1 MIPKEFR
8 LKKNQIEY
16 VLKKGVS
23 ATTNLFTAR
32 YLKFDTT
39 KEKSNPKFAI
49 ITSVKFSKKAT
60 ERNMIRRRLYESI
73 RLNTPKILPL
83 YIVIIPKKR
92 TLSVEYKEIDKEISN
107 LFNKLT
113 IINQ

>member
-23 ATTNLFTAR
+23 ATTSLFIIK
-32 YLKFDTT
+32 YST
-39 KEKSNPKFAI
+39 KDPKEEQLFPKFAV
-49 ITSVKFSKKAT
+49 ITSAKLSKKAT
-60 ERNMIRRRLYESI
+60 DRNQVRRRIYEAV
-73 RLNTPKILPL
+73 RLNTPENLPL

-92 TLSVEYKEIDKEISN
+92 TLTVEYKEIDGEISK
-107 LFNKLT
+107 LFKQLT
-113 IINQ
+113 KK